1 MLRVLEA
8 SAGTLN
14 MAGACGIPFIGAA
27 GIVVQDIIKI
37 CDDLKL
43 HKVPPNILTDAS
55 RLTIHSENPSI
66 FRTSVDRFLM
76 R

>member
-14 MAGACGIPFIGAA
+14 MAGACGVPFIGIA
-27 GIVVQDIIKI
+27 GVIVQDIIKI

-43 HKVPPNILTDAS
+43 HKVRPSILTDAG
-55 RLTIHSENPSI
+55 LTIHSENPSI
-66 FRTSVDRFLM
+66 F
-76 R
+76 